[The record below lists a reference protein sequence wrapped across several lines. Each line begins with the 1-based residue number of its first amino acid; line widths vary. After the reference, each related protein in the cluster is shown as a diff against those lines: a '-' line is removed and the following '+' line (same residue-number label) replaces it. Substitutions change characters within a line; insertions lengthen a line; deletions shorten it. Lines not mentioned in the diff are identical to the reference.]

1 MFQRRISFL
10 AGLLIVAL
18 SAVEFRQAQAFAM
31 PKTKNGDRG
40 DRRNWK
46 DDQRRANRR
55 GSKRPK

>member
-31 PKTKNGDRG
+31 PKTKNGDRK
-40 DRRNWK
+40 NWK
-46 DDQRRANRR
+46 NDQRRANRR